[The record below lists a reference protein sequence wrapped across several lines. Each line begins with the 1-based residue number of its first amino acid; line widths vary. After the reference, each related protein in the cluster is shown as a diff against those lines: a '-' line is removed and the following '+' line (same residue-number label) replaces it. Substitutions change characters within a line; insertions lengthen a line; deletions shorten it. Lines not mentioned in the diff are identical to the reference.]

1 MPKPTYLLTL
11 LLLPLL
17 SVADQ
22 IINTNVPD
30 YWPNGRYTVNDD
42 GTVTDT
48 NTSLMWMQCSLGQ
61 THSYSE
67 NDGNS
72 CTGTALTYT
81 WQTALESV
89 NDYNQDDGFAGHTDW
104 RLPNVKELVSLLA
117 HNRYNPAINIVIF
130 PNTPL
135 ATFWS
140 SSPGVTPISSA
151 QKAWRLS
158 FQNGTIM
165 ITSSTSTRTYANYVR
180 LVRSTD

>member
-22 IINTNVPD
+22 IINRNVPD
-30 YWPNGRYTVNDD
+30 YWPNERYIVHND
-42 GTVTDT
+42 GTVIDT

-89 NDYNQDDGFAGHTDW
+89 NDYSFAGHTDW
-104 RLPNVKELVSLLA
+104 RLPNVKELASLLA
-117 HNRYNPAINIVIF
+117 HNRYNPVINIAIF
-130 PNTPL
+130 PNTPV
-135 ATFWS
+135 TFWS
-140 SSPGVTPISSA
+140 ASPGAASSGED
-151 QKAWRLS
+151 AWRLS
-158 FQNGTIM
+158 FEQGTI
-165 ITSSTSTRTYANYVR
+165 IVSSSGRGGGRSVR

>member
-22 IINTNVPD
+22 IINSKVPD
-30 YWPNGRYTVNDD
+30 YWPDERYIVNNDN

-48 NTSLMWMQCSLGQ
+48 NTSLMWMQCSLGL
-61 THSYSE
+61 S
-67 NDGNS
+67 
-72 CTGTALTYT
+72 GTDCSLGSALTYT

-104 RLPNVKELVSLLA
+104 RLPNVKELGSLLA

-151 QKAWRLS
+151 KKAWRLS